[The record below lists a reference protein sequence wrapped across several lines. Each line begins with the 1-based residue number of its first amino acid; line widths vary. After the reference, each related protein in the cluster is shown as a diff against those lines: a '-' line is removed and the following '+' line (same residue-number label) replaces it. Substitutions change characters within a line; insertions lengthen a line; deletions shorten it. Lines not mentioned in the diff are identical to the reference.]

1 MFAALLLLRYDIKL
15 APGDKPNPF
24 YLATM
29 CIPNTRLKV
38 LVKVV
43 KREKT

>member
-1 MFAALLLLRYDIKL
+1 MFALLLLRYDFKL

-29 CIPNTRLKV
+29 CIPDTKLKV
-38 LVKVV
+38 LFKAVP
-43 KREKT
+43 